1 MKNFILSLI
10 WLYIKYG
17 IHPKTRRG
25 QKIIDMPELTLQA
38 LYLDSANI
46 DKVNRRKLQILLDR
60 SKTTTNAWLKD
71 WCLRKFHQLLAS
83 LT

>member
-25 QKIIDMPELTLQA
+25 QKIIDRLSDRGRIT
-38 LYLDSANI
+38 I
-46 DKVNRRKLQILLDR
+46 IRR
-60 SKTTTNAWLKD
+60 T
-71 WCLRKFHQLLAS
+71 
-83 LT
+83 

>member
-1 MKNFILSLI
+1 
-10 WLYIKYG
+10 
-17 IHPKTRRG
+17 
-25 QKIIDMPELTLQA
+25 MPELTLQA

-60 SKTTTNAWLKD
+60 SRTTTNEWLKD
-71 WCLRKFHQLLAS
+71 WCLRKFHQLLSS

>member
-1 MKNFILSLI
+1 
-10 WLYIKYG
+10 
-17 IHPKTRRG
+17 
-25 QKIIDMPELTLQA
+25 MPELTLQA
-38 LYLDSANI
+38 LYQDKSNI
-46 DKVNRRKLQILLDR
+46 DKINRRRLQILLDK